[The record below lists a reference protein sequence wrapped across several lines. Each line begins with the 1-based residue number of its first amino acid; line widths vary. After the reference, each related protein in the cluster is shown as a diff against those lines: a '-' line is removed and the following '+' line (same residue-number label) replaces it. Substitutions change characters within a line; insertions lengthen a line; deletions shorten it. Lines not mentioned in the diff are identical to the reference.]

1 MGISLQPP
9 RVSPQLLFA
18 ILLTG
23 STAIAAN
30 EYLSTHSGN
39 DKLLSGLL
47 AGGLGAGAI
56 IGAHAYQSGRDQQSQ
71 IETLRARIAQ
81 LSQGKASLKT
91 EIERLRR
98 QLTQA
103 ELDAQALSEAKT
115 KLEVETIHG
124 LAQAENRVQSASQ
137 LIQAKDAQLATVQGE
152 LAAAKDQAGTLR
164 SKVLAWEQTFNER
177 LGDKIEDLEIEHTQR
192 IETLEGA
199 YAEKKSQLE
208 KDIRLRA
215 DKAIERRL
223 DNLVT
228 KRHNQIIE
236 DLRAALADKETMLQ
250 VTSQELERAKLS
262 LNHLELETRGLD
274 QVKDAELD
282 TFEAAVEE
290 RDQRIEKQRRTI
302 VDLTEKLADAK
313 RPRLFPAKQTDFPGN
328 HMIKVAYESQ
338 GIILDAAHREMAAG
352 KTTYY
357 FNYRGDAN
365 PTQAIQPLNAHLTA
379 IKEHLALL
387 DIEPFRYNTEKL
399 LVECTVVT
407 QKRILTDNDVDRY
420 WTPRSQFKGLCSDFH
435 RVRITG
441 ASEGAKS
448 PLARNILGAKLLN
461 GEKFIIRRMDP
472 SAGSRKDYWRIAP
485 EWTDYQDAKTIARE
499 INQTIQ
505 QRKAKL
511 EPIELYVYFVLDEID
526 NTMTNISDA
535 DRKAYATAIKNI
547 LKEGS
552 HVNVGCIVSGQNPNA
567 SNYPGFQR
575 GDFNSAV
582 NLHIEKN
589 IPDALMNSND
599 GSKMTKL
606 MSDYTALLEYCETKN
621 KGIPDITQKY
631 RFAMLEDGKSAR
643 KMIELPTL
651 GYYGFDQFRG
661 GDEYEFDSFSTADYP
676 DSIRTL
682 DEALSSRVSTK
693 TNTTPSGSLRR
704 PLTAVNDSQL
714 TAAIFDEL
722 PEPSQENGFSEAVK
736 LQSTATVSNYVGFDC
751 IKCQTGKYS
760 RRMLTRGVYSYL
772 CDTCGK
778 KSSENLIEQYL
789 TESE

>member
-1 MGISLQPP
+1 MGISLHPP
-9 RVSPQLLFA
+9 KVSPQIVFA
-18 ILLTG
+18 IILTG

-30 EYLSTHSGN
+30 EFLSTHRGN
-39 DKLLSGLL
+39 DKLMSGML
-47 AGGLGAGAI
+47 AGGLGTGVI
-56 IGAHAYQSGRDQQSQ
+56 VGAHAYQSGRDQQSQ
-71 IETLRARIAQ
+71 IQTLSARIGQ
-81 LSQGKASLKT
+81 LSQGKESLKT

-103 ELDAQALSEAKT
+103 ESAVQTLSDAKT
-115 KLEVETIHG
+115 KLEIETIQG
-124 LAQAENRVQSASQ
+124 LAQAETRVQSANER
-137 LIQAKDAQLATVQGE
+137 LQAKDGQLATVQGD
-152 LAAAKDQAGTLR
+152 LAQAKDQAGALR
-164 SKVLAWEQTFNER
+164 SKVLEWEQTFQER
-177 LGDKIEDLEIEHTQR
+177 LEDKIEDLEIEHTER
-192 IETLEGA
+192 IETLEGE
-199 YAEKKSQLE
+199 YAEKKCQLE

-228 KRHNQIIE
+228 KRHNQLIE

-250 VTSQELERAKLS
+250 VTAQELERAKLS

-290 RDQRIEKQRRTI
+290 RDRRIEEQRQAI
-302 VDLTEKLADAK
+302 VDLTQKLADSK
-313 RPRLFPAKQTDFPGN
+313 RPRIFPAKQTDFPGN
-328 HMIKVAYESQ
+328 HLIKVAYESQ
-338 GIILDAAHREMAAG
+338 GIILDAAHREMVSG

-357 FNYRGDAN
+357 YRGEAN

-387 DIEPFRYNTEKL
+387 DIEPFKYNTEKL

-407 QKRILTDNDVDRY
+407 QKRILTDHDVDCY
-420 WTPRSQFKGLCSDFH
+420 WTPRSQFKGLCSDFN

-485 EWTDYQDAKTIARE
+485 EWTDYQDAKVIAKE
-499 INQTIQ
+499 INQTLQ
-505 QRKAKL
+505 RRKAKQ
-511 EPIELYVYFVLDEID
+511 EGIDLYVYFVLDEID
-526 NTMTNISDA
+526 NTMTNISEA

-599 GSKMTKL
+599 GSKTTKL
-606 MSDYTALLEYCETKN
+606 MSDYSALLEYCETKN

-631 RFAMLEDGKSAR
+631 RFALLEDGKSAR
-643 KMIELPTL
+643 KMIELPTI

-682 DEALSSRVSTK
+682 DEALSSRLSAK
-693 TNTTPSGSLRR
+693 TNINPSGSIRR
-704 PLTAVNDSQL
+704 QLTAVSTSQP
-714 TAAIFDEL
+714 TAAILVQTPEL
-722 PEPSQENGFSEAVK
+722 SKENGFSDAVK
-736 LQSTATVSNYVGFDC
+736 PQSTAAVITYVGFDC

>member
-1 MGISLQPP
+1 MGIPLQLPN
-9 RVSPQLLFA
+9 VSPQCVFA
-18 ILLTG
+18 ILLSG
-23 STAIAAN
+23 AAAISAN
-30 EYLSTHSGN
+30 EFLSTHSGN

-47 AGGLGAGAI
+47 AGGLGTGVI
-56 IGAHAYQSGRDQQSQ
+56 VGAHAYQSGRDKQSQ
-71 IETLRARIAQ
+71 IDALRDRIGQ
-81 LSQGKASLKT
+81 LSQGKESLKT
-91 EIERLRR
+91 EIDQLRR

-103 ELDAQALSEAKT
+103 ESAVQTLSDAKT
-115 KLEVETIHG
+115 KLELETIQG
-124 LAQAENRVQSASQ
+124 LAQAETRIQSAHER
-137 LIQAKDAQLATVQGE
+137 LKAKDAQLATVQSD
-152 LAAAKDQAGTLR
+152 LAQAKEQSGALR
-164 SKVLAWEQTFNER
+164 SKVLDWEQTFQER
-177 LGDKIEDLEIEHTQR
+177 LEDKIEDLEIEHAER
-192 IETLEGA
+192 IETLEGE
-199 YAEKKSQLE
+199 YAQRKRQLE
-208 KDIRLRA
+208 KGIRLRA
-215 DKAIERRL
+215 DKAVERRL
-223 DNLVT
+223 ENLIT

-262 LNHLELETRGLD
+262 LNHLEMETRGLD
-274 QVKDAELD
+274 EVKDAELD

-290 RDQRIEKQRRTI
+290 RDQRIEEQRRVI

-313 RPRLFPAKQTDFPGN
+313 RPRIFPAKQTDFPGN

-387 DIEPFRYNTEKL
+387 DISPFRYNTEKL

-485 EWTDYQDAKTIARE
+485 DWTDYQDAKIIAKE
-499 INQTIQ
+499 INQTLQ
-505 QRKAKL
+505 SRKTKQ
-511 EPIELYVYFVLDEID
+511 EGIDLYVYFVLDEID
-526 NTMTNISDA
+526 NTMTNISEA

-552 HVNVGCIVSGQNPNA
+552 HVNVGCIISGQNPNA

-599 GSKMTKL
+599 GSKTTKL
-606 MSDYTALLEYCETKN
+606 MSDYTALLEYCEAKN

-643 KMIELPTL
+643 KMIELPTI

-661 GDEYEFDSFSTADYP
+661 GDEYEFDAFSTADYP

-682 DEALSSRVSTK
+682 DEALSSRVSAK
-693 TNTTPSGSLRR
+693 TNINLSGSLRR
-704 PLTAVNDSQL
+704 QLTAVNSSQP
-714 TAAIFDEL
+714 TAAILDQA
-722 PEPSQENGFSEAVK
+722 PESPQANDSSDAVK
-736 LQSTATVSNYVGFDC
+736 LQSTAAVSTYVGFDC
-751 IKCQTGKYS
+751 IKCETGKYS

>member
-1 MGISLQPP
+1 MGITLHPP
-9 RVSPQLLFA
+9 KLSPHCLFA
-18 ILLTG
+18 ILLSG
-23 STAIAAN
+23 STAMAAN
-30 EYLSTHSGN
+30 EYFSTHSGN

-47 AGGLGAGAI
+47 SGSLGAGLI
-56 IGAHAYQSGRDQQSQ
+56 VGAHAYQSGRDKQSQ
-71 IETLRARIAQ
+71 IQTLSDRIQQ
-81 LSQGKASLKT
+81 LSQGKETLKS
-91 EIERLRR
+91 EIDPLRR

-103 ELDAQALSEAKT
+103 ESAVQTLSDAKT
-115 KLEVETIHG
+115 KLELEAIQG
-124 LAQAENRVQSASQ
+124 LTQAETRLQSASEKLQ
-137 LIQAKDAQLATVQGE
+137 DKDAQLQVIKAD
-152 LAAAKDQAGTLR
+152 LAQAKEQAGALR
-164 SKVLAWEQTFNER
+164 SKVLEWEQTFQER
-177 LGDKIEDLEIEHTQR
+177 LEDKIEDLEIEHTER
-192 IETLEGA
+192 IETLE
-199 YAEKKSQLE
+199 AESAQKKRQLE
-208 KDIRLRA
+208 KEIRLRA
-215 DKAIERRL
+215 DKAVERRL
-223 DNLVT
+223 DNLVA

-236 DLRAALADKETMLQ
+236 DLRNALVDKETMLQ

-274 QVKDAELD
+274 EVKDAELD

-290 RDQRIEKQRRTI
+290 RDQRIEEQRRVI
-302 VDLTEKLADAK
+302 VDLTDKLADAK
-313 RPRLFPAKQTDFPGN
+313 RPRIFPAKQADYPGN

-352 KTTYY
+352 KTTYF
-357 FNYRGDAN
+357 FNYRGDVN

-420 WTPRSQFKGLCSDFH
+420 WTPRSQFKGLCRDFH

-461 GEKFIIRRMDP
+461 GERFIVRRMDP

-485 EWTDYQDAKTIARE
+485 EWTDYQDAKTIAKE
-499 INQTIQ
+499 INQTLQ
-505 QRKAKL
+505 QRKAKQ
-511 EPIELYVYFVLDEID
+511 EAIDLYVYFVLDEID
-526 NTMTNISDA
+526 NTMTNISEA

-599 GSKMTKL
+599 GSKTTKL
-606 MSDYTALLEYCETKN
+606 MSDYSALLEYCETKN

-631 RFAMLEDGKSAR
+631 RFAMLEDGKSSR

-661 GDEYEFDSFSTADYP
+661 GDEYEFDSFSTAHYP

-682 DEALSSRVSTK
+682 DEALGSRASAK
-693 TNTTPSGSLRR
+693 TNTNSSGSLRR
-704 PLTAVNDSQL
+704 QLTAVSPSQP
-714 TAAIFDEL
+714 TAAIFNET
-722 PEPSQENGFSEAVK
+722 PEPFQENDFSDPVK
-736 LQSTATVSNYVGFDC
+736 LQSTAAVITYVGFDC
-751 IKCQTGKYS
+751 IKCETGKYS